1 MHTRQWR
8 ATWRDQQGEMQE
20 YIFLAP
26 DNRVI
31 AGIDF
36 QLRLLDQGRPVPEM
50 FELEEGR
57 QVVAVVPSL
66 KEVARRGQL

>member
-8 ATWRDQQGEMQE
+8 ATWRDQQGERQE

-36 QLRLLDQGRPVPEM
+36 QLRLLDQGRSVPEV

-57 QVVAVVPSL
+57 QVETVVPSL